1 MCMQAEN
8 ALACPS
14 SCHTWLLN
22 NAVSTKILLC
32 SYVMGTHW
40 EHDKYFHAEIRK
52 KNTKF
57 GSKIVSEY
65 DQEIPQS
72 QPRGTARKS
81 RSTITRHQEDK
92 LSKAT
97 SSLFPIKMIATLEQ
111 TQSSVQQNRTFTD
124 SHNGSNHKQEVNN
137 NRITALEQ
145 TAA

>member
-1 MCMQAEN
+1 
-8 ALACPS
+8 
-14 SCHTWLLN
+14 
-22 NAVSTKILLC
+22 
-32 SYVMGTHW
+32 MGTHW